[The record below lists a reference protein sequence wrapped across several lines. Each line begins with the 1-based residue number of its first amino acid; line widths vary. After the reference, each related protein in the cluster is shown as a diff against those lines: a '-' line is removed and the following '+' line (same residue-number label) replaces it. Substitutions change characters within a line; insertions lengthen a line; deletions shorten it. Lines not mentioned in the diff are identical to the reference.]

1 LAAVDSDESILWEGR
16 RPLPK
21 VRLASYFVL
30 GLFVLVVVNAEG
42 YLGYFRNAT
51 AVDIM
56 LLGLFLAGMILVGVD
71 RGIHFYI
78 TNRRILRTWDFLRW
92 KRRWELPLQSVTE
105 VVLKRVRGKSLII
118 FMPSSGHR
126 GIVFVAKDDVE
137 RIREIALRAKSML
150 TAGQ

>member
-1 LAAVDSDESILWEGR
+1 MAAIDPDESILWEGR

-21 VRLASYFVL
+21 VRLASFFIL
-30 GLFVLVVVNAEG
+30 GLFVLVVVNAES

-105 VVLKRVRGKSLII
+105 VVLKRVRGKSFVI

-150 TAGQ
+150 TVGQ

>member
-1 LAAVDSDESILWEGR
+1 MAAIDSDESILWEGR

-21 VRLASYFVL
+21 TLTLSL
-30 GLFVLVVVNAEG
+30 ILFLFAWAGVSAVG
-42 YLGYFRNAT
+42 YLGDFRNAAT
-51 AVDIM
+51 VDVIV
-56 LLGLFLAGMILVGVD
+56 LVLILVGMILVGVD

-105 VVLKRVRGKSLII
+105 VVLKRVRGKSFVI

-137 RIREIALRAKSML
+137 RIREIALHAKSML
-150 TAGQ
+150 TAGL